1 MEAYVMSVT
10 FGRFFYPPI
19 SHAFVGSVPAILLL
33 PRFFQNSANSEEY
46 SKLKIL
52 YREAPKMSALKRQI
66 FFQLTSADLTF

>member
-1 MEAYVMSVT
+1 MLWLLLLADFIYILKAKSLPLVDQ
-10 FGRFFYPPI
+10 
-19 SHAFVGSVPAILLL
+19 VPAILFL
-33 PRFFQNSANSEEY
+33 PRFFQNSANSEDY

>member
-1 MEAYVMSVT
+1 MDVT
-10 FGRFFYPPI
+10 FGRFFL
-19 SHAFVGSVPAILLL
+19 SSNLSCLFVGSVPAILLL

>member
-33 PRFFQNSANSEEY
+33 PRFFQNSAPSEDF
-46 SKLKIL
+46 SKLKNTL
-52 YREAPKMSALKRQI
+52 
-66 FFQLTSADLTF
+66 